1 MTCLRY
7 TEKTVC
13 STKFCSPRTYTPN
26 QYVILCS
33 SISFSFISLFS
44 TFPCHLPW
52 ELAAAPKHTTPLAA
66 HLRGSRR
73 PQPWPCTA
81 RPISGHAPA
90 HAVPALSSRPS
101 PIPGRLPSVPPL
113 VPPALELA
121 HGRPHAAHAMP
132 ARCFN

>member
-73 PQPWPCTA
+73 P
-81 RPISGHAPA
+81 
-90 HAVPALSSRPS
+90 PALAMHRPTPS
-101 PIPGRLPSVPPL
+101 P
-113 VPPALELA
+113 
-121 HGRPHAAHAMP
+121 AMP
-132 ARCFN
+132 CPAGPAPSPAICHPRHP